1 MDTEK
6 RRWHTLEGKEALTS
20 LKSNQQQGLSGA
32 EAAQRLEQY
41 GPNALS
47 EGKKKTVIQVFLEQ
61 FKDRTAPPGGGP
73 PQPPGPPGQSAGI
86 PASLARSC

>member
-6 RRWHTLEGKEALTS
+6 QRWHTLEGKAVLTS

-41 GPNALS
+41 GPKA
-47 EGKKKTVIQVFLEQ
+47 
-61 FKDRTAPPGGGP
+61 
-73 PQPPGPPGQSAGI
+73 
-86 PASLARSC
+86 